1 MRGLRGTAFDLF
13 GYTAERRMERELI
26 REFEAL
32 LEASLS
38 GLTADNH
45 NALVARVGEFRELR
59 GYGPV
64 KEAAVESMR
73 A

>member
-1 MRGLRGTAFDLF
+1 
-13 GYTAERRMERELI
+13 MEREVI

-38 GLTADNH
+38 GLTADNRD
-45 NALVARVGEFRELR
+45 ALVARVSEFRELR

-64 KEAAVESMR
+64 KEAAVERMR